1 MSISFSDQMLGGS
14 KPTWHRMAKGKIV
27 EIYTELQLS
36 SNPESELITHPG
48 KVDGERSDFVT

>member
-1 MSISFSDQMLGGS
+1 
-14 KPTWHRMAKGKIV
+14 MAKGKIV